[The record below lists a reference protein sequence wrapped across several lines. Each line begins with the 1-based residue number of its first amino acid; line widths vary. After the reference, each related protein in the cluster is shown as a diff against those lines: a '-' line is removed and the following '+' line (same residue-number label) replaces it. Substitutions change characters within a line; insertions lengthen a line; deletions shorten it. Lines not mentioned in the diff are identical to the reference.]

1 MLVSMI
7 MFLDACC
14 VLYIDSFTRCLFL
27 WFAISSTDLSDSST
41 YRKFS
46 ASYTDL
52 VADVLSKA
60 EKFLL
65 CVFYQNF
72 LENGSLVAGQ
82 VSLKSR
88 YQTLISRR
96 MAGGATASYH
106 RAER

>member
-7 MFLDACC
+7 IFLDACC

-41 YRKFS
+41 YRKFQFS

-60 EKFLL
+60 EKFFAL
-65 CVFYQNF
+65 CVLPELLGKWFTRSRTGIT
-72 LENGSLVAGQ
+72 EVE
-82 VSLKSR
+82 VSD
-88 YQTLISRR
+88 TD
-96 MAGGATASYH
+96 
-106 RAER
+106 